1 MKPASLPLSKL
12 FATALLAISIFTPI
26 FTQATPQTGS
36 TISNTQSNA
45 QEQNFS
51 TIHVVV
57 TSSKPFDKTVEDL
70 RAELGKTSTEDL
82 MRLLSASKTFDEYAA
97 EVEPLAGRSHLI
109 EVGFLN
115 WGKVMS
121 RVPIKMKANCF
132 IIGNP
137 LTARKL
143 LEAGGPEV
151 GLYLPTKIYVFED
164 NQGVTKISYDRLSP
178 IMAQYKNEKLSTVT
192 TAIDGVLLRLA
203 NAAAN

>member
-1 MKPASLPLSKL
+1 MKNVSLPLSKL
-12 FATALLAISIFTPI
+12 FAAAVLTSALCTPTFTH
-26 FTQATPQTGS
+26 AAPQKEITL
-36 TISNTQSNA
+36 SNTQSSP

-51 TIHVVV
+51 NIHVVV

-70 RAELGKTSTEDL
+70 RAELGKTNTEDL

-121 RVPIKMKANCF
+121 RVPIKMKANDET
-132 IIGNP
+132 IGNP

-178 IMAQYKNEKLSTVT
+178 VMAQYKNEKLSTVA

-203 NAAAN
+203 NAAAK